1 MAYLRHA
8 LAPSRLLDNGLA
20 GLAASQQP
28 ARGQAMATREPRDAF
43 DAEIQIRGFRH
54 QISSVYRYTGTG
66 TAVQQR
72 TAAYEPRTAA
82 YSRVN

>member
-8 LAPSRLLDNGLA
+8 PVPSRLLDNGLA

-43 DAEIQIRGFRH
+43 DIQIRGFRH
-54 QISSVYRYTGTG
+54 QISSVYRYTGIPG

>member
-8 LAPSRLLDNGLA
+8 LVPSRLLDNGLA

-43 DAEIQIRGFRH
+43 DIQTEDSGIRFL
-54 QISSVYRYTGTG
+54 QYTGIPG